1 MNISEGFIK
10 RPIATSLLMAAIAL
24 FGLVAY
30 RQLPVSDL
38 PNVDFPTLLVTAQ
51 LPGASPETMGASVAT
66 PLENQFSMIAGLE
79 SMTSVNS
86 LGSTQITLE
95 FDLNRSLDGAAVDV
109 QAAITQA
116 ARLLPQGMPT
126 PPTFTKV
133 NPADQP
139 ILYLVIT
146 STTVPPWILDEY
158 AETRIAQRISMVSGV
173 AQVQVLGS
181 QKFAVHAQLDP
192 HKLASRQIGI
202 NEVETSLR
210 NWNVNTP
217 TGSIIGPH
225 KAFTLQATG
234 QLMSAAEYRDMIVS
248 YRNGAPVRL
257 GELGNIIDGVEDQR
271 TASWFYTGGE
281 NQRAITL
288 GIQRQPGTNT
298 IAVAD
303 AVKALLP
310 QFKLELP
317 QSVHMDVLYD
327 RSDTIRESYRD
338 VQFTMV
344 LTLAL
349 VIAVIFVFLRN
360 VWATVIPSLALPFSI
375 IGTFSVMYL
384 LNYSLDNLSMMALI
398 LSVGFVVDD
407 AIVMLENIYRH
418 VELGEDPL
426 TASLVGS
433 KEIGFT
439 IVSMTLSLAAVF
451 IPVLFMGGVLGRLF
465 REFSVTICVAILI
478 SGVVSVT
485 LTPMLCSRF
494 LKRPHKHGES
504 NPSRFEVITEGAFQA
519 MLRGYDRTLQ
529 IVLKHRP
536 ATMVAFVVVLALTAL
551 LFILV
556 PKGFIPD
563 QDTDQIA
570 VTTEAAQGTAYDKL
584 VEYQGRIAEIISQDP
599 NVEGL
604 VSTIGGQ
611 ASNTLGGPNLG
622 QIVVHLKP
630 RGDRRELANDIIEKL
645 RPQLSQVAGMQVY
658 LQNPPT
664 VRIGGQVSKS
674 LYQYSMQSP
683 DREALYAASRDLV
696 KEIGENVD
704 GIVDLTSDLEVT
716 SPQVDVQIDRDKAA
730 ALGVTANQIENA
742 FYDAYGPRWV
752 STIYAPV
759 NEYKVLLELAPQ
771 FQADPSALSLL
782 YFKVGA
788 GGPGGA
794 GGAGGVA
801 TTTQAAAAPAGAGGG
816 VTPARATNF
825 GGQQLT
831 DSAGTVVPLDTLAK
845 TTQVIGPQTVAH
857 KGQLPAVTIS
867 FGLKPGASLG
877 GVLTRVR
884 EVADATL
891 PEGVSGQFEGAAKA
905 FQSSLGNLAILLVI
919 AVMVV
924 YIVLGILYESY
935 IHPLTILS
943 GLPSAAFGALVTL
956 ILFRMDLNIYAFV
969 GMIMLIGIVE
979 KNAIMQIDFA
989 LEAERAGNSPE
1000 QAIYQGCLIRFRPIM
1015 MTTMAALLGAVPI
1028 AVGYGAGGEARQPL
1042 GLVVVGGLVFSQLVT
1057 LYLTPVV
1064 YTYMA
1069 QLQTWMQ
1076 TRQKKSVSYQPSA
1089 ISH

>member
-24 FGLVAY
+24 FGTVAY
-30 RQLPVSDL
+30 RSLPVSDL
-38 PNVDFPTLLVTAQ
+38 PNVDLPTLLVTAS
-51 LPGASPETMGASVAT
+51 LPGAGPETMGASVAT
-66 PLENQFSMIAGLE
+66 PLENQFSTIAGLD

-95 FDLNRSLDGAAVDV
+95 FDLNRSIDGAAVDV
-109 QAAITQA
+109 QGAITQA
-116 ARLLPQGMPT
+116 SRVLPQGMPT

-146 STTVPPWILDEY
+146 SKTLPPWTLDEY
-158 AETRIAQRISMVSGV
+158 AETRIAQRISQVSGV

-181 QKFAVHAQLDP
+181 QKYAVHAQVDP
-192 HKLASRQIGI
+192 YALAVRQIGI
-202 NEVETSLR
+202 NEVENALR
-210 NWNVNTP
+210 AWNVNVP
-217 TGSIIGPH
+217 AGNIIGPH
-225 KAFTLQATG
+225 TAYTLQATG
-234 QLMSAAEYRDMIVS
+234 QLMNADQFKSMIVA
-248 YRNGAPVRL
+248 YRGGAPVRL
-257 GELGNIIDGVEDQR
+257 EELGTVIDGAEDPH
-271 TASWFYTGGE
+271 TAAWFYTPSDQ
-281 NQRAITL
+281 QRAITL

-303 AVKALLP
+303 AVKNLMP
-310 QFKLELP
+310 QFQAELP
-317 QSVHMDVLYD
+317 TSVHMSVLYD
-327 RSDTIRESYRD
+327 RSDTIRESYHD
-338 VQFTMV
+338 VQFTML
-344 LTLAL
+344 LTLGL
-349 VIAVIFVFLRN
+349 VIMVIFVFLRN

-375 IGTFSVMYL
+375 IGTFAVMYM

-418 VELGEDPL
+418 VEMGEDPL
-426 TASLVGS
+426 EASLVGS
-433 KEIGFT
+433 REIGFT

-494 LKRPHKHGES
+494 LKKPHHDPKKPAGGDEEDRASGAADHAPDVGS
-504 NPSRFEVITEGAFQA
+504 DHSPKLNGFSATTERAFQS
-519 MLRGYDRTLQ
+519 LLKGYDRTLQ
-529 IVLKHRP
+529 MVLRHRG
-536 ATMVAFVVVLALTAL
+536 ATMGASTVVLALTVL
-551 LFILV
+551 LFVVV

-563 QDTDQIA
+563 QDTDQIQ

-584 VEYQGRIAEIISQDP
+584 VEYQGQVAEIIRRDP
-599 NVEGL
+599 NVIGL
-604 VSTIGGQ
+604 VSTIGGS
-611 ASNTLGGPNLG
+611 AANTLGGPNLG
-622 QIVVHLKP
+622 QIVVTLKP
-630 RGDRRELANDIIEKL
+630 RSERKELVNVIIEKL
-645 RPQLSQVAGMQVY
+645 RPQLDAVPGMQTFM
-658 LQNPPT
+658 QNPPT
-664 VRIGGQVSKS
+664 IRIGGQVSKS

-683 DREALYAASRDLV
+683 DKEQLYATARAVQKGLG
-696 KEIGENVD
+696 EIQ
-704 GIVDLTSDLEVT
+704 GIEDLTSDLEIT
-716 SPQVDVQIDRDKAA
+716 SPQVNVDIDRDKAA
-730 ALGVTANQIENA
+730 ALGVTASQVENA

-759 NEYKVLLELAPQ
+759 NEYKVLLELEPR
-771 FQADPSALSLL
+771 FQRDPGALSML
-782 YFKVGA
+782 YFKGA
-788 GGPGGA
+788 GA
-794 GGAGGVA
+794 
-801 TTTQAAAAPAGAGGG
+801 
-816 VTPARATNF
+816 
-825 GGQQLT
+825 
-831 DSAGTVVPLDTLAK
+831 VVPLDTL
-845 TTQVIGPQTVAH
+845 TTARQQIGPQTVNH
-857 KGQLPAVTIS
+857 YGQLTSVTLS

-877 GVLTRVR
+877 GILTQVGDIANRM
-884 EVADATL
+884 L
-891 PEGVSGQFEGAAKA
+891 PEGVSGQFQGAAQAFEGAL
-905 FQSSLGNLAILLVI
+905 SNLAVLLVI
-919 AVMVV
+919 AILVV

-956 ILFRMDLNIYAFV
+956 LVFRMDLNIYAFV

-989 LEAERAGNSPE
+989 LEAERGGMTPE

-1028 AVGYGAGGEARQPL
+1028 ALGYGAGGEARQPL
-1042 GLVVVGGLVFSQLVT
+1042 GLVVVGGLLFSQLVT
-1057 LYLTPVV
+1057 LYLTPVF

-1069 QLQTWMQ
+1069 KVQTWL
-1076 TRQKKSVSYQPSA
+1076 KHDVPVGQPQPA
-1089 ISH
+1089 AAE

>member
-1 MNISEGFIK
+1 
-10 RPIATSLLMAAIAL
+10 MAAVAL

-30 RQLPVSDL
+30 RSLPVSDL

-51 LPGASPETMGASVAT
+51 LPGAGPETMASSVAT
-66 PLENQFSMIAGLE
+66 PLENQFSMVAGLQ

-86 LGSTQITLE
+86 LGSTQVTLE
-95 FDLNRSLDGAAVDV
+95 FDLNRNLDGAAVDV

-146 STTVPPWILDEY
+146 SKTLPSWTLDEY

-181 QKFAVHAQLDP
+181 QKYAVHAQLDP
-192 HKLASRQIGI
+192 HALASRQIGI
-202 NEVETSLR
+202 NEVETAMR
-210 NWNVNTP
+210 NWNVNSP
-217 TGSIIGPH
+217 TGTIVGPH
-225 KAFTLQATG
+225 KAFTLQASG
-234 QLMSAAEYRDMIVS
+234 QLMNADQFKAMVVTYRS
-248 YRNGAPVRL
+248 GAPVRL
-257 GELGNIIDGVEDQR
+257 EDLGSILDGVEDPH
-271 TASWFYTGGE
+271 TASWFYTHDTR
-281 NQRAITL
+281 QRAITL

-310 QFKLELP
+310 QFQAELP
-317 QSVHMDVLYD
+317 ASVHMNVLYD

-338 VQFTMV
+338 VQVTMA
-344 LTLAL
+344 LTLGL
-349 VIAVIFVFLRN
+349 VILVIFVFLRN
-360 VWATVIPSLALPFSI
+360 VRATIIPSLALPFSI
-375 IGTFSVMYL
+375 IGTFAVMYML
-384 LNYSLDNLSMMALI
+384 GYSLDNLSMMALI

-418 VELGEDPL
+418 VEMGEDPL

-433 KEIGFT
+433 REIGFT

-465 REFSVTICVAILI
+465 REFSVTICAAILI

-485 LTPMLCSRF
+485 LTPMLCSLF
-494 LKRPHKHGES
+494 LKKPARHGAEA
-504 NPSRFEVITEGAFQA
+504 SRFGRVTEQGFDR
-519 MLRGYDRTLQ
+519 LLHGYDKALQ
-529 IVLKHRP
+529 VVLRHRP
-536 ATMVAFVVVLALTAL
+536 ATMAAFVAVLILTGV
-551 LFILV
+551 LFVLV
-556 PKGFIPD
+556 PKGFIPE

-570 VTTEAAQGTAYDKL
+570 VVTEAAQGTSYPKL
-584 VEYQGRIAEIISQDP
+584 VEYQDQVAKIIRQNP

-604 VSTIGGQ
+604 VSTIGGS
-611 ASNTLGGPNLG
+611 AAATLGGPNLG

-630 RGDRRELANDIIEKL
+630 RGERKELAGEIIAKL
-645 RPQLSQVAGMQVY
+645 RPQIAQIVGMDVY
-658 LQNPPT
+658 MQNPPT

-674 LYQYSMQSP
+674 LYQFSMQSP
-683 DREALYAASRDLV
+683 NREELYTASRNL
-696 KEIGENVD
+696 KKALSELD
-704 GIVDLTSDLEVT
+704 GIEDLTSDLEIS
-716 SPQVDVQIDRDKAA
+716 SPQVNVEIDRDKAA
-730 ALGVTANQIENA
+730 ALGVTANQIESA

-771 FQADPSALSLL
+771 FQNDPSALSLL
-782 YFKVGA
+782 YFKATPQAGA
-788 GGPGGA
+788 GAAAAAAAGGAAAGGTASSAVGGALGGA
-794 GGAGGVA
+794 GNA
-801 TTTQAAAAPAGAGGG
+801 T
-816 VTPARATNF
+816 
-825 GGQQLT
+825 
-831 DSAGTVVPLDTLAK
+831 AGTVVPLDTLAK
-845 TTQVIGPQTVAH
+845 TTQVVGPQTVNH
-857 KGQLPAVTIS
+857 HGQLPAVTIS
-867 FGLKPGASLG
+867 FGLAPGASLG
-877 GVLTRVR
+877 DVLTRVQKI
-884 EVADATL
+884 ADQTL
-891 PEGVSGQFEGAAKA
+891 PETVSGAFQGAAKA
-905 FQSSLGNLAILLVI
+905 FESSLGNLAVLLVI
-919 AVMVV
+919 AIMVV

-956 ILFRMDLNIYAFV
+956 LLFRMDLNIYAFV

-989 LEAERAGNSPE
+989 LEAERGGKTPE
-1000 QAIYQGCLIRFRPIM
+1000 AAIYEGCLIRFRPIM
-1015 MTTMAALLGAVPI
+1015 MTTMAALLGALPI

-1042 GLVVVGGLVFSQLVT
+1042 GLVVVGGLLFSQLVT
-1057 LYLTPVV
+1057 LFLTPVV

-1069 QLQTWMQ
+1069 QLQTWMKS
-1076 TRQKKSVSYQPSA
+1076 RQDSRTLTPLKSEV
-1089 ISH
+1089 

>member
-10 RPIATSLLMAAIAL
+10 RPIATSLMAAIAL

-30 RQLPVSDL
+30 RSLPVGR
-38 PNVDFPTLLVTAQ
+38 PANVDFHPRW
-51 LPGASPETMGASVAT
+51 SPHSCPAPAGNDGRVGRAARNPV
-66 PLENQFSMIAGLE
+66 PMIAGLE

-86 LGSTQITLE
+86 CLGSTQIALE

-146 STTVPPWILDEY
+146 SSTMPPWTLDEY

-181 QKFAVHAQLDP
+181 QKYAVHVQLDP
-192 HKLASRQIGI
+192 HQLASRQIGI
-202 NEVETSLR
+202 NEVETGLR
-210 NWNVNTP
+210 AWNVNTP

-234 QLMSAAEYRDMIVS
+234 QLMNAEQYKDMIVS

-257 GELGNIIDGVEDQR
+257 SELGDVVDGVEDQR
-271 TASWFYTGGE
+271 TASWFYTADNE
-281 NQRAITL
+281 LRAITL
-288 GIQRQPGTNT
+288 GIQRQPGANT

-310 QFKLELP
+310 QFRLELP
-317 QSVHMDVLYD
+317 TSVHMDVLYD

-338 VQFTMV
+338 VQFTMA

-349 VIAVIFVFLRN
+349 VIMVIYVFLRN

-375 IGTFSVMYL
+375 IGTFAVMYML
-384 LNYSLDNLSMMALI
+384 GYSLDNLSMMALI

-418 VELGEDPL
+418 VEMGEDPL

-433 KEIGFT
+433 REIGFT

-494 LKRPHKHGES
+494 LKQSKGS
-504 NPSRFEVITEGAFQA
+504 EGAHGARGSQGSHGARPRESKFA
-519 MLRGYDRTLQ
+519 EVTEAAFESMLRGYDRTLQ
-529 IVLKHRP
+529 VVLQHRP
-536 ATMVAFVVVLALTAL
+536 ATMLAFAVVLVLTAF
-551 LFILV
+551 LFVIV
-556 PKGFIPD
+556 PKGFIPN

-570 VTTEAAQGTAYDKL
+570 VITEAAQGTSYDKL
-584 VEYQGRIAEIISQDP
+584 VEYQAEVADIIRRDP
-599 NVEGL
+599 NVAGL
-604 VSTIGGQ
+604 VSTIGGTA
-611 ASNTLGGPNLG
+611 ASTLGGPNLG
-622 QIVVHLKP
+622 QLVVHLKP
-630 RGDRRELANDIIEKL
+630 RSERSELADDIIQRL
-645 RPQLSQVAGMQVY
+645 RPQLANVAGMEVF

-683 DREALYAASRDLV
+683 DREALYAASRQLKKALGV
-696 KEIGENVD
+696 VQ
-704 GIVDLTSDLEVT
+704 GIEDLTSDLEVS
-716 SPQVDVQIDRDKAA
+716 SPQVNVQIDRDKAA
-730 ALGVTANQIENA
+730 ALGVTASQIENA
-742 FYDAYGPRWV
+742 FYDAYGPRSV

-782 YFKVGA
+782 YFKATPNERATTPGAQATAAAQGGGAAPGA
-788 GGPGGA
+788 G
-794 GGAGGVA
+794 
-801 TTTQAAAAPAGAGGG
+801 TTMTAGAPERLGM
-816 VTPARATNF
+816 ATMS
-825 GGQQLT
+825 Q
-831 DSAGTVVPLDTLAK
+831 
-845 TTQVIGPQTVAH
+845 
-857 KGQLPAVTIS
+857 
-867 FGLKPGASLG
+867 
-877 GVLTRVR
+877 
-884 EVADATL
+884 
-891 PEGVSGQFEGAAKA
+891 
-905 FQSSLGNLAILLVI
+905 
-919 AVMVV
+919 
-924 YIVLGILYESY
+924 
-935 IHPLTILS
+935 
-943 GLPSAAFGALVTL
+943 
-956 ILFRMDLNIYAFV
+956 
-969 GMIMLIGIVE
+969 
-979 KNAIMQIDFA
+979 
-989 LEAERAGNSPE
+989 
-1000 QAIYQGCLIRFRPIM
+1000 
-1015 MTTMAALLGAVPI
+1015 
-1028 AVGYGAGGEARQPL
+1028 
-1042 GLVVVGGLVFSQLVT
+1042 VVG
-1057 LYLTPVV
+1057 P
-1064 YTYMA
+1064 
-1069 QLQTWMQ
+1069 
-1076 TRQKKSVSYQPSA
+1076 RR
-1089 ISH
+1089 

>member
-1 MNISEGFIK
+1 
-10 RPIATSLLMAAIAL
+10 MAAIAL

-30 RQLPVSDL
+30 RSLPVSDL
-38 PNVDFPTLLVTAQ
+38 PNIDFPTLLVTAS

-66 PLENQFSMIAGLE
+66 PLENQFSNIAGLE

-86 LGSTQITLE
+86 LGTTQVTLE
-95 FDLNRSLDGAAVDV
+95 FDLNRNLDGAAVDV
-109 QAAITQA
+109 QGAISQA
-116 ARLLPQGMPT
+116 ARLLPPGMPT

-139 ILYLVIT
+139 VLYLVIT
-146 STTVPPWILDEY
+146 STTMPPWTLDEY
-158 AETRIAQRISMVSGV
+158 AETRIAQRVSTISGV

-181 QKFAVHAQLDP
+181 QKYAMHAQLDP
-192 HKLASRQIGI
+192 HALAARQIGI
-202 NEVETSLR
+202 NEVETALK

-217 TGSIIGPH
+217 TGTIAGLH
-225 KAFTLQATG
+225 KAFTLQASG
-234 QLMSAAEYRDMIVS
+234 QLLNAEQYKSMVVAFRK
-248 YRNGAPVRL
+248 GAPVRL
-257 GELGNIIDGVEDQR
+257 EELGKIVDGVEDER
-271 TASWFYTGGE
+271 TASWFYTPDGE
-281 NQRAITL
+281 QRAITL

-310 QFKLELP
+310 QFRAELP
-317 QSVHMDVLYD
+317 ASVHLDVLYD

-338 VQFTMV
+338 VQFTML

-349 VIAVIFVFLRN
+349 VIMVIFVFLRN
-360 VWATVIPSLALPFSI
+360 MWATVIPSLALPFSI
-375 IGTFSVMYL
+375 IGTFAVMYL
-384 LNYSLDNLSMMALI
+384 LGYSLDNLSMMALI

-418 VELGEDPL
+418 VELGEEPL

-433 KEIGFT
+433 REIGFT

-465 REFSVTICVAILI
+465 REFSVSICVAILI

-494 LKRPHKHGES
+494 LKRPSSHAEG
-504 NPSRFEVITEGAFQA
+504 RFGRATERGFQW
-519 MLRGYDRTLQ
+519 LLNGYDRTLQ
-529 IVLKHRP
+529 VVLRHRP
-536 ATMVAFVVVLALTAL
+536 ATMGAFVLVLALTVL
-551 LFILV
+551 LFLIV

-570 VTTEAAQGTAYDKL
+570 VTTEAAQGTAFDKL
-584 VEYQGRIAEIISQDP
+584 VEYQNQVADIIRRDP

-604 VSTIGGQ
+604 VSTIGGS
-611 ASNTLGGPNLG
+611 AAATLGGPNLG

-630 RGDRRELANDIIEKL
+630 RGDRDELATEIIGKL
-645 RPQLSQVAGMQVY
+645 RPEIATVPGMEVY

-674 LYQYSMQSP
+674 LYQFSMQSP
-683 DREALYAASRDLV
+683 DRNQLYAAARALR
-696 KEIGENVD
+696 KALGEVP
-704 GIVDLTSDLEVT
+704 GIEDLTSDLEVT
-716 SPQVDVQIDRDKAA
+716 SPQVDVDIDRDKAA
-730 ALGVTANQIENA
+730 ALGLTANQIENS

-759 NEYKVLLELAPQ
+759 NEYKVLLELAPEYQ
-771 FQADPSALSLL
+771 RDPTALSLL
-782 YFKVGA
+782 YFKVG
-788 GGPGGA
+788 GTGA
-794 GGAGGVA
+794 G
-801 TTTQAAAAPAGAGGG
+801 P
-816 VTPARATNF
+816 
-825 GGQQLT
+825 
-831 DSAGTVVPLDTLAK
+831 VVPLDTLAHVK
-845 TTQVIGPQTVAH
+845 QTIGPQTVNH
-857 KGQLPAVTIS
+857 FGQLPSVTIS
-867 FGLKPGASLG
+867 FGLAPGASLG
-877 GVLTRVR
+877 TVLTQVR
-884 EVADATL
+884 EIATRTL
-891 PEGVSGQFEGAAKA
+891 PESVTGQFQGAAKA
-905 FQSSLGNLAILLVI
+905 FQSSLGNLAILLLI

-943 GLPSAAFGALVTL
+943 GLPSAAFGALITL
-956 ILFRMDLNIYAFV
+956 LVFRMDLNIYAFV

-989 LEAERAGNSPE
+989 LEAERSGMTSE
-1000 QAIYQGCLIRFRPIM
+1000 RAIYQGCLIRFRPIM

-1028 AVGYGAGGEARQPL
+1028 ALGYGAGGEARQPL
-1042 GLVVVGGLVFSQLVT
+1042 GLVVVGGLLFSQLVT

-1069 QLQTWMQ
+1069 QIQGAFGKRRPVTEPVP
-1076 TRQKKSVSYQPSA
+1076 TTV
-1089 ISH
+1089 

>member
-30 RQLPVSDL
+30 QPLPVSDL
-38 PNVDFPTLLVTAQ
+38 PNVGFPTLLVTAQ
-51 LPGASPETMGASVAT
+51 LPGASPETMGESVGT

-146 STTVPPWILDEY
+146 STTMPPWTLDEY

-181 QKFAVHAQLDP
+181 QKYAVHAQLDP
-192 HKLASRQIGI
+192 HALAARQIGI
-202 NEVETSLR
+202 NEVETALR
-210 NWNVNTP
+210 AWNVNTP
-217 TGSIIGPH
+217 TGSIVGPH
-225 KAFTLQATG
+225 KAYTLQATG
-234 QLMSAAEYRDMIVS
+234 QLMNAAEYQNMIVT

-257 GELGNIIDGVEDQR
+257 RELGQIVDGVEDER
-271 TASWFYTGGE
+271 TASWFYDREGS
-281 NQRAITL
+281 QRAITL

-310 QFKLELP
+310 QFRLELP
-317 QSVHMDVLYD
+317 TSVHMDVLYD

-338 VQFTMV
+338 VQFTMM

-349 VIAVIFVFLRN
+349 VIMVIFVFLRN

-375 IGTFSVMYL
+375 VGTFAAMYML
-384 LNYSLDNLSMMALI
+384 GYSLDNLSMMALI

-418 VELGEDPL
+418 VEMGEEPFR
-426 TASLVGS
+426 ASLVGS
-433 KEIGFT
+433 REIGFT

-494 LKRPHKHGES
+494 LKKPHARSAGGRGRMA
-504 NPSRFEVITEGAFQA
+504 RFEHVTEEAFQK

-529 IVLKHRP
+529 IVLRHRP
-536 ATMVAFVVVLALTAL
+536 VTMAAFVIVLGLTAL
-551 LFILV
+551 LFVLV

-584 VEYQGRIAEIISQDP
+584 VEYQGQVADIISRDP

-604 VSTIGGQ
+604 VSTIGGS
-611 ASNTLGGPNLG
+611 AAATLGGPNLG

-630 RGDRRELANDIIEKL
+630 RGDRMELATDIIAKL
-645 RPQLSQVAGMQVY
+645 RPEIASVPGIEVY
-658 LQNPPT
+658 MQNPPT

-674 LYQYSMQSP
+674 LYQYSMRSS
-683 DREALYAASRDLV
+683 DRDEVYRAARALKSALAQVAGLD
-696 KEIGENVD
+696 N
-704 GIVDLTSDLEVT
+704 LTSDLEIS
-716 SPQVDVQIDRDKAA
+716 SPQVNVEIDRDKAA

-771 FQADPSALSLL
+771 FQNDPSALSLL
-782 YFKVGA
+782 YFKTTPGQGGGA
-788 GGPGGA
+788 SNAGANAAATGATGGA
-794 GGAGGVA
+794 G
-801 TTTQAAAAPAGAGGG
+801 PAGAAGQAGG
-816 VTPARATNF
+816 
-825 GGQQLT
+825 
-831 DSAGTVVPLDTLAK
+831 DAGTVV
-845 TTQVIGPQTVAH
+845 
-857 KGQLPAVTIS
+857 
-867 FGLKPGASLG
+867 
-877 GVLTRVR
+877 
-884 EVADATL
+884 
-891 PEGVSGQFEGAAKA
+891 
-905 FQSSLGNLAILLVI
+905 
-919 AVMVV
+919 
-924 YIVLGILYESY
+924 
-935 IHPLTILS
+935 
-943 GLPSAAFGALVTL
+943 
-956 ILFRMDLNIYAFV
+956 
-969 GMIMLIGIVE
+969 
-979 KNAIMQIDFA
+979 
-989 LEAERAGNSPE
+989 
-1000 QAIYQGCLIRFRPIM
+1000 
-1015 MTTMAALLGAVPI
+1015 
-1028 AVGYGAGGEARQPL
+1028 AVG
-1042 GLVVVGGLVFSQLVT
+1042 
-1057 LYLTPVV
+1057 TPG
-1064 YTYMA
+1064 
-1069 QLQTWMQ
+1069 
-1076 TRQKKSVSYQPSA
+1076 
-1089 ISH
+1089 